1 MVSGPGFG
9 LKTGPARVI
18 SGLKTGQVKKGVM
31 VSARLS
37 PLDLEGRVVT
47 LAKVNGSWGPMG
59 ITHVL
64 VRTLSYYDS
73 TLLFLFN

>member
-18 SGLKTGQVKKGVM
+18 SGLQTGQVKKGVM

-37 PLDLEGRVVT
+37 PLDFIPSPDPTQPLREKGEGS
-47 LAKVNGSWGPMG
+47 GEGPG
-59 ITHVL
+59 P
-64 VRTLSYYDS
+64 DGW
-73 TLLFLFN
+73 